1 MLENFRYAFNCEVSL
16 TLTSSKN
23 CVLTDITTQAAV
35 ATQGNN
41 PAIPA
46 INAPTNA
53 TFKITDTK
61 FCVPVVTLSIE
72 NDKKPLEQLKP
83 GFKRIIKWNK
93 YRSEIT
99 NQTKNNNLNYLIDP
113 KFTKLN
119 RLFVSSFENE
129 NDRTS
134 FSKVLC
140 TKCSNK
146 RL

>member
-1 MLENFRYAFNCEVSL
+1 MENFRYAFNCEVSL
-16 TLTSSKN
+16 TLSSSEN

-35 ATQGNN
+35 AAQGNN

-53 TFKITDTK
+53 TFKIADTK
-61 FCVPVVTLSIE
+61 LCVLVVTLSIE
-72 NDKKPLEQLKP
+72 NDKKLLEQLKP
-83 GFKRIIKWNK
+83 GFKRISKWNK
-93 YRSEIT
+93 YRSEMT
-99 NQTKNNNLNYLIDP
+99 NQTINNNLNYLIDP

-119 RLFVSSFENE
+119 RLFVLSFENK

>member
-1 MLENFRYAFNCEVSL
+1 MLENFRCAFNCEVSL
-16 TLTSSKN
+16 TLSSSEN

-35 ATQGNN
+35 AAQGNN

-46 INAPTNA
+46 INAPTNT
-53 TFKITDTK
+53 TFKIADTK
-61 FCVPVVTLSIE
+61 LCVPVVTLSIE
-72 NDKKPLEQLKP
+72 NDKKLLEQLKP
-83 GFKRIIKWNK
+83 GFKRISKWNK
-93 YRSEIT
+93 YRSEMT
-99 NQTKNNNLNYLIDP
+99 NQTINNNLNYLIDP

-119 RLFVSSFENE
+119 RLFVLSFENK

>member
-16 TLTSSKN
+16 ILTSSKN

-46 INAPTNA
+46 INAPMNA

-93 YRSEIT
+93 YRSEIN

>member
-1 MLENFRYAFNCEVSL
+1 MENFRYAFNCEVSL

-41 PAIPA
+41 PAIPE

-72 NDKKPLEQLKP
+72 NDKKTLEQLKP

-99 NQTKNNNLNYLIDP
+99 NQTENNNLNYLIDP